1 MTQHSAEA
9 ALPDAQFEDLFDA
22 AQDLEPPFD
31 AECTFILVAGGRL
44 GLRAGEI
51 AHIDERWIDWERN
64 LIEIPAYWPCTEGE
78 DGGPCG
84 DCIQQAEQ
92 NEQFHDDRT
101 AEDLLEERWKPKT
114 ENSARAVPFDFSQRV
129 ETVVHAFFAEYEQF
143 EHSRSSI
150 NRRVNRVLEAAGYP
164 TEKCWPHALRATA
177 ATWHAYRGVPATALQ
192 SLFGW
197 SDLATARKYIRLSG
211 GATQKALKDAHGDD

>member
-1 MTQHSAEA
+1 VTQHSAEA

-22 AQDLEPPFD
+22 AQDLDPPFD
-31 AECTFILVAGGRL
+31 AECTFILIAGGRL

-51 AHIDERWIDWERN
+51 AHINEKWIDWDRS
-64 LIEIPAYWPCTEGE
+64 LIEIPAYWPCTKGE
-78 DGGPCG
+78 DGGVCG
-84 DCIQQAEQ
+84 DCKQQAEQ
-92 NEQFHDDRT
+92 NAQFHEEKT
-101 AEDLLEERWKPKT
+101 AEDLIEERWKPKT
-114 ENSARAVPFDFSQRV
+114 SNSARAVPFDFNDRV
-129 ETVVHAFFAEYEQF
+129 ETVVRAFFAEFDEYQ
-143 EHSRSSI
+143 HSRSSI

-164 TEKCWPHALRATA
+164 TDKCWPHALRATA
-177 ATWHAYRGVPATALQ
+177 ATWNAYRGVPATALQ